1 MAVGQRY
8 RRKWPVSVRA
18 LRGEKTVLTRLR
30 QSARFGARIGIPVSL
45 AVVILIGANNSLSTA
60 SAESDTRT
68 LSFLHLHTKETITV
82 TFKRDGRYDDAA
94 LKKLD
99 WFMRDWRRDESV
111 KMDPQLFDVLWEAY
125 RAVGGKAPIEVICG
139 YRAPGTNAMLRAR
152 STGVAQN
159 SNHTTGHAMDFAI
172 PGVDLEKLREV
183 GLRLQRGGVGFYP
196 TSGSPFV
203 HMDTGTVRHW
213 PRMTRDQLAK
223 VFPDGRTVHV
233 PSDGQPLSGYALA
246 LADVERRGGEPSNV
260 SMAAARDAGIVTA
273 STDGKPKRS
282 LLASLFGGGKQD
294 TDELSDEQQQQPAV
308 TPKRT
313 RAPVVLASAAPV
325 AAKPIAVERVVPLPS
340 ARPALAQTVV
350 AAASIPTAAL
360 WSSKIESSELE
371 ALIEK
376 PPVAAQPP
384 FALASADP
392 ATTASTAAL
401 AYAAETPLPKPA
413 LRAKPMGA
421 VAAMPKLP
429 APVVSASPSMLAFA
443 APFTPQLTGGAEAP
457 GGPWLRAAMLTPS
470 VSDFMSASSMGA
482 PHMRPLAELLHKPS
496 QSLVM
501 TFSDDPH
508 LGLTTAR
515 FDGGHAV
522 VFLATAT
529 FTTQMTA
536 SLR

>member
-1 MAVGQRY
+1 M
-8 RRKWPVSVRA
+8 
-18 LRGEKTVLTRLR
+18 LTRLR
-30 QSARFGARIGIPVSL
+30 AGARVAIPVSL
-45 AVVILIGANNSLSTA
+45 AVVILIGANTSPSTA
-60 SAESDTRT
+60 SAEGDTRT
-68 LSFLHLHTKETITV
+68 LSFRHLHTQETITV
-82 TFKRDGRYDDAA
+82 TFKRDGRYDDNA

-125 RAVGGKAPIEVICG
+125 RAVGGTRPIEVICG

-152 STGVAQN
+152 SSGVAQN
-159 SNHTTGHAMDFAI
+159 SNHVTGHAMDFAI

-213 PRMTRDQLAK
+213 PRMTRDQLVK

-233 PSDGQPLSGYALA
+233 PSDGQPLSGYAQA
-246 LADVERRGGEPSNV
+246 LADVERRGNEPNAV
-260 SMAAARDAGIVTA
+260 SLAAARDAGIVTA
-273 STDGKPKRS
+273 SVDGAKPKRS
-282 LLASLFGGGKQD
+282 FLASLFTPRQD
-294 TDELSDEQQQQPAV
+294 ADELSDEQQQQPAA

-313 RAPVVLASAAPV
+313 RAPSALASAAPV
-325 AAKPIAVERVVPLPS
+325 AAKPVAVERVVPLPS
-340 ARPALAQTVV
+340 ARPVVAQTVV
-350 AAASIPTAAL
+350 AAASIPPAAL
-360 WSSKIESSELE
+360 WNSKIESSELE
-371 ALIEK
+371 ALIDK
-376 PPVAAQPP
+376 PPVDAQPP

-413 LRAKPMGA
+413 LRANPMGTA
-421 VAAMPKLP
+421 TAAAMPKPP
-429 APVVSASPSMLAFA
+429 APAVAVSPSMLAFA
-443 APFTPQLTGGAEAP
+443 APFTPHLTGGAQAP
-457 GGPWLRAAMLTPS
+457 GGPWLRAAMLTPN
-470 VSDFMSASSMGA
+470 VSDFMSTSSMGA

-508 LGLTTAR
+508 LGLETAR
-515 FDGGHAV
+515 FDGNHAV